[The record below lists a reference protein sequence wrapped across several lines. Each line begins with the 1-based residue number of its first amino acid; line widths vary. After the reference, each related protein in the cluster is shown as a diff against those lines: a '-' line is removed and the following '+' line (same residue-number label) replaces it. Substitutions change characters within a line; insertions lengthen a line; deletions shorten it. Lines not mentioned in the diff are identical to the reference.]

1 MNSKMLLV
9 NILVILLILAGG
21 GAAAYYYNESVNYV
35 KTDNARIDGQ
45 QVTIAALAAGK
56 LVEWTGQVGKAYN
69 TGEKVGS
76 IQPGATGAAPGGG
89 GTATPAKV
97 DIDFPMTATIVQ
109 QSVVPNG
116 YVSPGAVLA
125 RAYDLNRL
133 WITANI
139 DEASINSVKPG
150 QSVDVYVDAFPG
162 TTLTGRIDK
171 IGLTTAGTFSLL
183 PSSNTNANYTK
194 VRQVIPVT
202 ILIDGYKGLALA
214 PGMSATV
221 RVHI

>member
-9 NILVILLILAGG
+9 NILVILVILAGG

-45 QVTIAALAAGK
+45 QVTIAALTAGK
-56 LVEWTGQVGKAYN
+56 LVEWTGQVGKSYN
-69 TGEKVGS
+69 GGEKVGS
-76 IQPGATGAAPGGG
+76 IQPGATAA
-89 GTATPAKV
+89 AAAPAKV
-97 DIDFPMTATIVQ
+97 DIDVPITATIVQ
-109 QSVVPNG
+109 QSVVSNG
-116 YVSPGAVLA
+116 YVSPGTVLA
-125 RAYDLNRL
+125 RAYDLGSL
-133 WITANI
+133 WVTANI
-139 DEASINSVKPG
+139 DEASINNVKSG
-150 QSVDVYVDAFPG
+150 QAVDVYVDAFPG
-162 TTLTGRIDK
+162 TTLTGRVDK

-183 PSSNTNANYTK
+183 PTSNTNANYTK

-202 ILIDGYKGLALA
+202 ILMDGYKGLAIA